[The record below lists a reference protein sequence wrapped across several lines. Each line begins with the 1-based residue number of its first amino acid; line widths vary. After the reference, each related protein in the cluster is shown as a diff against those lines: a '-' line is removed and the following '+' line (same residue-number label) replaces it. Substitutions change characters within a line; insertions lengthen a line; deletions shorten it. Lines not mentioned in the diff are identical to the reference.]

1 MRIQFN
7 TCLKERDWIIT
18 VLFLF
23 NQDFYVYLVTSK
35 RTPAQKEEITNSTSK
50 DKVTRKSNV

>member
-1 MRIQFN
+1 M
-7 TCLKERDWIIT
+7 

-23 NQDFYVYLVTSK
+23 NQDFYVYLVANK

-50 DKVTRKSNV
+50 DKVTRKSNL